1 MSNDIP
7 NQQELVKTWSKT
19 ANALLSGF
27 QLRRAYYMPAASVE
41 AMGWHASSVVI
52 ELFDPNGDKDD
63 IRLFP
68 MQDDE
73 GNNAGA
79 LATSDKEDPVL
90 PVIWKK

>member
-1 MSNDIP
+1 
-7 NQQELVKTWSKT
+7 
-19 ANALLSGF
+19 
-27 QLRRAYYMPAASVE
+27 MPSASVE

>member
-19 ANALLSGF
+19 ANDLLSGL
-27 QLRRAYYMPAASVE
+27 QIRRAYYMQAASVE